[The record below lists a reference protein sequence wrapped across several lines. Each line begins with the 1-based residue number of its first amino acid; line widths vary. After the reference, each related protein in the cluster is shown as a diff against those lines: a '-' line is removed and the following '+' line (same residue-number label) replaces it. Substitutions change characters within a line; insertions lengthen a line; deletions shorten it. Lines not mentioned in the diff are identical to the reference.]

1 VTPWTVARQTPLCMG
16 FSKQEYWSGLT
27 CPCAKGFRNPED
39 KEVHPAV
46 EERGKVMG
54 SCTEDA
60 VSQSFLR
67 KDVPGRG
74 DSTNKVGKMCL
85 ENCLWFTV
93 LRGGAWEGRG
103 WRDGQVRSQSSKLL
117 AGELRPNFMQR

>member
-1 VTPWTVARQTPLCMG
+1 MG

-27 CPCAKGFRNPED
+27 CPCAKGFRNRED

-60 VSQSFLR
+60 VSQFPEKGRSR
-67 KDVPGRG
+67 ERGQHEQGGKDV
-74 DSTNKVGKMCL
+74 
-85 ENCLWFTV
+85 F
-93 LRGGAWEGRG
+93 GGLLVVHGAEGVAWEERG

-117 AGELRPNFMQR
+117 AGELRPNSMQR